1 MIVAREVQPQLEIV
15 VHGCEAQGGGILVTL
30 AEDEYAKQKER
41 INDNTS

>member
-1 MIVAREVQPQLEIV
+1 M
-15 VHGCEAQGGGILVTL
+15 HGGSPTAKAKITVLMGGGILVTL